1 MKSSQRIYASLL
13 LGGLLSASPL
23 TIFGDNGPHSVWTPA
38 TATAAAKSG
47 KVTSHQLME
56 QMRKSL
62 EIIIDETSKMKP
74 EVARKHMVPFLDA
87 FVKTADNF
95 QALEKASKAHATKDY
110 AKAVLGTAESIGR
123 LDATYR
129 LAHVENKTISAA
141 MQLLGDDW
149 RVYLHRFGGG
159 KGGTADT
166 RKHNERRIAALHKHL
181 DHLAKNRA
189 AHPAEKKH
197 IAEMIAK
204 LNAAAKLN
212 HSKGDQ
218 WLALALMSD
227 VTGWYGGYYDYYLV
241 YDPNIATYYKNGY
254 HYFQEVYTEYNVE
267 FSSYYTEY
275 SWASYEVSIDSSEL
289 VSTSHDV
296 SLVAT
301 EETVIAAEVNISDA
315 SVEHVDE
322 VATADLHVSVE
333 TTEQA
338 AKIDHAEEV
347 AHEPPAANFVDPAEV
362 ANPEADSHA
371 SDVVSNE
378 EADSVYDEAEEADT
392 AEAHDEAAADEP
404 DDPEPE
410 PAGDAD
416 ED

>member
-1 MKSSQRIYASLL
+1 MKNGQRIYVSLL

-23 TIFGDNGPHSVWTPA
+23 AIFGDHNTQSAWRLPA
-38 TATAAAKSG
+38 AEAAAKPG
-47 KVTSHQLME
+47 KVTSHQLMA
-56 QMRKSL
+56 QIRKSL
-62 EIIIDETSKMKP
+62 EIIIDEAGKMKP
-74 EVARKHMVPFLDA
+74 EEARKHLVPFLKA
-87 FVKTADNF
+87 FVKAADDF

-110 AKAVLGTAESIGR
+110 AKALLATAESIGR

-129 LAHVENKTISAA
+129 LSRVDNKKIGPA

-189 AHPAEKKH
+189 AHPDEKKH

-204 LNAAAKLN
+204 LNSAAKLN

-241 YDPNIATYYKNGY
+241 YDPNIASYYKNGY
-254 HYFQEVYTEYNVE
+254 HYFQEVSTKYDVE
-267 FSSYYTEY
+267 FSSYYAEY
-275 SWASYEVSIDSSEL
+275 SWASYEVSIESSEL

-296 SLVAT
+296 ALVAA
-301 EETVIAAEVNISDA
+301 EEAVIAAEVNISDA
-315 SVEHVDE
+315 SVEHVDD
-322 VATADLHVSVE
+322 VATAELHVSTE
-333 TTEQA
+333 MTEQA
-338 AKIDHAEEV
+338 HEIDDAEDV
-347 AHEPPAANFVDPAEV
+347 ADEAPAASFVDPADV
-362 ANPEADSHA
+362 ANAEADSHA
-371 SDVVSNE
+371 GDVVSDE
-378 EADSVYDEAEEADT
+378 EADASYDVAEEADT
-392 AEAHDEAAADEP
+392 SDMEDEAPADEP
-404 DDPEPE
+404 DDSEPE
-410 PAGDAD
+410 PAGDSE

>member
-1 MKSSQRIYASLL
+1 MKNGQRIYASLL
-13 LGGLLSASPL
+13 LGGLLSASPI
-23 TIFGDNGPHSVWTPA
+23 TIFGDNGSHSVWTPA
-38 TATAAAKSG
+38 TAMAAAKSG
-47 KVTSHQLME
+47 KVTSHQLMA

-62 EIIIDETSKMKP
+62 EIIIDEAGKMKP
-74 EVARKHMVPFLDA
+74 EEARKHMVPFLDA
-87 FVKTADNF
+87 FVKAADNF
-95 QALEKASKAHATKDY
+95 QALEKASKAHATTDY
-110 AKAVLGTAESIGR
+110 TKALLGTAESIGR

-129 LAHVENKTISAA
+129 LARVENKKISAA

-159 KGGTADT
+159 KGGTADNK
-166 RKHNERRIAALHKHL
+166 KHNERRIAALQKHL

-189 AHPAEKKH
+189 AHPAEKKQ

-204 LNAAAKLN
+204 LNSAAKLN

-241 YDPNIATYYKNGY
+241 YDPNIATYYQNGY

-267 FSSYYTEY
+267 FSSYYAEY
-275 SWASYEVSIDSSEL
+275 SWASYEVSVDSSEL

-296 SLVAT
+296 SLVAA
-301 EETVIAAEVNISDA
+301 EDTVIAAEVNISDA
-315 SVEHVDE
+315 SVEHVDDL
-322 VATADLHVSVE
+322 ATADLHVSVE

-338 AKIDHAEEV
+338 TEIDHAEEV
-347 AHEPPAANFVDPAEV
+347 ADEAPAANFVDPANV
-362 ANPEADSHA
+362 ANAEADSHA
-371 SDVVSNE
+371 SDVVSDG
-378 EADSVYDEAEEADT
+378 EADAAYDEAEEADT
-392 AEAHDEAAADEP
+392 ADTEDEAAADEP
-404 DDPEPE
+404 DDSEPE
-410 PAGDAD
+410 PAGDSE